1 MHIADCDLTTDII
14 TGEASAEG
22 QGIASTPHGGRLL
35 LWLQRRILGLSRRW
49 LAWANVAW
57 GLYIGLPWLA
67 PVLMAAGARR
77 LARIIYLAY
86 GTVCHQLANRSFFLS
101 GPKLTY
107 TYTELLSHAPGA
119 NTWPWLRAF
128 IGTPELGYK
137 VAWSDRMVAMY
148 GGIFLGGMI
157 FGLLRHRLRSPKWW
171 VAVLLCAPLVV
182 DGATHFVSDLSG
194 VGQGFRYQNAWL
206 ATLTGHVFPQRFYA
220 GTELGSFNSWM
231 RLITGLVFGWAVVW
245 MVYPVLEAFFRDT
258 RKTLEGRMLRTS

>member
-1 MHIADCDLTTDII
+1 MGTDESAIVTTRDGTRELVI
-14 TGEASAEG
+14 
-22 QGIASTPHGGRLL
+22 
-35 LWLQRRILGLSRRW
+35 WLQRTILGLSRHW
-49 LAWANVAW
+49 LAWANAAW

-67 PVLMAAGARR
+67 PVLMAAGARP

-86 GTVCHQLANRSFFLS
+86 STVCHQLASRSFFLF

-107 TYTELLSHAPGA
+107 SYAELQKYVPGIDA
-119 NTWPWLRAF
+119 WPVLRAF
-128 IGTPELGYK
+128 IGSSDLGYK

-148 GGIFLGGMI
+148 GGIFVGGVI

-171 VAVLLCAPLVV
+171 VFVLLCAPLVV
-182 DGATHFVSDLSG
+182 DGATHFISDLAG
-194 VGQGFRYQNAWL
+194 VGQGFRYNNAWL
-206 ATLTGHVFPQRFYA
+206 ATLTGHVFPQRFYV